1 METRNG
7 CRGLTHNDNNY
18 MSDVAVATP
27 LKELTKTNTISWC
40 EHIDTTHK
48 IQ

>member
-1 METRNG
+1 M
-7 CRGLTHNDNNY
+7 
-18 MSDVAVATP
+18 AAATP